1 MNYIKHLTGFFEKV
15 AIDRTLNPTH
25 VSLYIAL
32 FQFWNCNRFKN
43 PISINRDEVM
53 RISKISSK
61 ATYHKC
67 LKNLHSLGY
76 INYQPSYN
84 PFKGSHVILFNFSD
98 DLKPALKSERK
109 PKIELLFEQVNEQA
123 LNKSYTSSET
133 GSEQAVVPSINYI
146 NNKNILNDENVLNL
160 EKQSKNFE
168 EINNSSDKIVT
179 SSEVEMPKEEKSSGK
194 KEEKLEPTIT
204 EVKIYFQKNHFPE
217 LEAQKFFNYFKSVGW
232 LVGGKTPMLDW
243 QAAAQNW
250 MLNAPKFIPNAEQP
264 NRPKQLNT
272 TTDKDYSEPL

>member
-1 MNYIKHLTGFFEKV
+1 
-15 AIDRTLNPTH
+15 
-25 VSLYIAL
+25 
-32 FQFWNCNRFKN
+32 
-43 PISINRDEVM
+43 M